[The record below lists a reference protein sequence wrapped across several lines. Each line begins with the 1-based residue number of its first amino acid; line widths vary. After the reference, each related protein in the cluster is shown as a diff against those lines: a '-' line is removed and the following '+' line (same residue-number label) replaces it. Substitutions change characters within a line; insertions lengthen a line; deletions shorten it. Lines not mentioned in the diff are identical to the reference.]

1 MKPSNSYL
9 YLGLGLLVLPAFL
22 FPVSLHAQA
31 LEEIV
36 VTAQR
41 REQSL
46 QEVPISLE
54 AYSGDILNEEGFRSI
69 EDISNF

>member
-1 MKPSNSYL
+1 MLQKYL
-9 YLGLGLLVLPAFL
+9 CFYFSRCFMLLAFPALL
-22 FPVSLHAQA
+22 FPITLYAQA

-46 QEVPISLE
+46 QEVPVSLE
-54 AYSGDILNEEGFRSI
+54 AYTGD
-69 EDISNF
+69 